1 MKKLLLIAV
10 IAVALISSCKREHSA
25 STDPSGKKY
34 KISFNVTNFVQKQ
47 SAFALRHN
55 AINLAAGDT
64 LTNLSGYLDVLYYIV
79 YGSDG
84 HAIRMPLMQDSTDCS
99 SMGMITD
106 SLPAGTY
113 QVAIIAGMQGLGINS
128 YGFTAS
134 ANFGYGGYFW
144 QDTFWDEFTITVSN
158 SSINQDVTLKRV
170 VGKLEVQILDNIPAN
185 ADSLSVTIN
194 PEILSKQVDGG
205 TNNGSTPTSPS
216 TITVAIPASAKGQ
229 PNFILDRLVGDTQDL
244 NTVTI
249 TCKDAGNNILGTATA
264 NNVVFTN
271 NVKTILSGNLFGSS
285 GNSSPQSFTVT
296 VDTAWSSTPSHI
308 GFSLRTHRSSF

>member
-1 MKKLLLIAV
+1 MKKSLLIAAL
-10 IAVALISSCKREHSA
+10 AVSLFSSCKREHSA
-25 STDPSGKKY
+25 TDPSGKKY
-34 KISFNVTNFVQKQ
+34 KVSFNVTNFVQKQ
-47 SAFALRHN
+47 AAFALRHH
-55 AINLAAGDT
+55 ASNLASSDT
-64 LTNLSGYLDVLYYIV
+64 LTDLSTYLDVLYYIV

-84 HAIRMPLMQDSTDCS
+84 HAVRMPLMQDSTDCS

-113 QVAIIAGMQGLGINS
+113 QIAIIAGKQGLVINN

-144 QDTFWDEFTITVSN
+144 QDTFWDEFTITVGSSN
-158 SSINQDVTLKRV
+158 INQDVTLKRV
-170 VGKLEVQILDNIPAN
+170 VGKLEVKILDNMPAS

-205 TNNGSTPTSPS
+205 TNNGSTPTASS
-216 TITVAIPASAKGQ
+216 TFTVAIPASAKGL
-229 PNFILDRLVGDTQDL
+229 PNFTLDRLVGDTQDI

-249 TCKDAGNNILGTATA
+249 TCKDAGNNILGTATV

-271 NVKTILSGNLFGSS
+271 NVKTILSGNLFGAS
-285 GNSSPQSFTVT
+285 GGANSQSFTVK
-296 VDTAWSSTPSHI
+296 VDTAWNSTPLHQ
-308 GFSLRTHRSSF
+308 GFSLRTH

>member
-1 MKKLLLIAV
+1 MKKSLLIAA
-10 IAVALISSCKREHSA
+10 IAVSLFSACKREHTA
-25 STDPSGKKY
+25 STQPSGKKY
-34 KISFNVTNFVQKQ
+34 QVSFNVTNFVQKQ
-47 SAFALRHN
+47 AAFALRHK
-55 AINLAAGDT
+55 AISLAAGDT
-64 LTNLSGYLDVLYYIV
+64 LTNLSGYLDVLYYVV

-84 HAIRMPLMQDSTDCS
+84 HAVRMPLMQDSTNCS

-113 QVAIIAGMQGLGINS
+113 QIAIIAGKQGLAINS
-128 YGFTAS
+128 YGFTAG

-144 QDTFWDEFTITVSN
+144 QDTFWDEFTLTVS
-158 SSINQDVTLKRV
+158 SASISQNVTLNRV

-205 TNNGSTPTSPS
+205 INNASTPTAPS

-229 PNFILDRLVGDTQDL
+229 PNLTFDRLVGDTQDI

-249 TCKDAGNNILGTATA
+249 TCKDAGNNTLGTTTVS
-264 NNVVFTN
+264 NVVFTN
-271 NVKTILSGNLFGSS
+271 NTKTVLSGKLFGSS
-285 GNSSPQSFTVT
+285 GNSNSQSFTVS
-296 VDTAWSSTPSHI
+296 VDTTWNSTPSHI
-308 GFSLRTHRSSF
+308 GFSLRTH